1 MNTNITSIR
10 TAFYNPTSE
19 SYRLIV
25 EDAPKECNVRFR
37 NIQGIA
43 TVALA
48 APAPRMEQ
56 AASKAQQLIDNT
68 LRSECLTS
76 EEIRDRIQTI
86 QNSAV
91 QELKALGT
99 NYHAKVASL
108 LQGKPVAW
116 SEEFFTPTEEVV
128 YPDGTLDD
136 RRLPEQSFIQL
147 IPAAIA
153 DENEEVVL

>member
-43 TVALA
+43 TIALA
-48 APAPRMEQ
+48 ADAPRMAQ
-56 AASKAQQLIDNT
+56 ASVEAQQLIDET
-68 LRSECLTS
+68 LRAESLDS
-76 EEIRDRIQTI
+76 EEIRDRIQSI
-86 QNSAV
+86 QATAV
-91 QELKALGT
+91 RELKALGT

-116 SEEFFTPTEEVV
+116 SEQFFTPREDVT
-128 YPDGTLDD
+128 YPDGSMDE
-136 RRLPEQSFIQL
+136 RAMPEQSFIQL
-147 IPAAIA
+147 HPAAIA
-153 DENEEVVL
+153 SDDEEVVL